1 MRKLIKPSL
10 IALALSGVS
19 TIALAQATTGT
30 ETTAPAAKSP
40 TEQSDSMKTPT
51 ETNDAMRNQSTT
63 GSSATNSSATSPSSS
78 ASATS
83 NVQMIPVADA
93 EKWVGKR
100 VYSAD
105 GSDIGEVAAFK
116 DDGSGNVDYFR
127 TDIGG
132 FLGIGETH
140 VQVKPAQ
147 FSMRDD
153 KLYLNMTKKEA
164 MELPRAEKSA
174 Q

>member
-10 IALALSGVS
+10 IAIALSGVS

-30 ETTAPAAKSP
+30 DTTTPAAKSP
-40 TEQSDSMKTPT
+40 TEQSESMKTP
-51 ETNDAMRNQSTT
+51 STT
-63 GSSATNSSATSPSSS
+63 GSSATDSSAASPSSS

-83 NVQMIPVADA
+83 TIKTIPVADA

-127 TDIGG
+127 TDLGG

-164 MELPRAEKSA
+164 MELPPAEASA